1 MLCRLYVRV
10 LPDHWASPPCIRT
23 AQGSAPGLSFI
34 TSPAVVLCVS
44 LSLGCLLS
52 FTLLFQLTTFI
63 KLHPEPGT
71 AMQSQPAL
79 SPQTAAPEC

>member
-1 MLCRLYVRV
+1 MLCGLYARV
-10 LPDHWASPPCIRT
+10 LPGHWASTPCIRDL
-23 AQGSAPGLSFI
+23 ASLPPLL
-34 TSPAVVLCVS
+34 LCSVS

-52 FTLLFQLTTFI
+52 FMLLFQLTTFI